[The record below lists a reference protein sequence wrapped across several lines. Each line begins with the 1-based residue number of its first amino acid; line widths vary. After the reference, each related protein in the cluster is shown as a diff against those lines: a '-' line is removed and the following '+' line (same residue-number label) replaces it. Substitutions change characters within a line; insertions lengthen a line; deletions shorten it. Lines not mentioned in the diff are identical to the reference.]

1 MVHRR
6 TKRSNG
12 RGERGQSLVET
23 ALVVPFLLLLLA
35 VVVDAARAFDAFIV
49 LTNAAREGARFAS
62 LEPSPNTAEIQ
73 DLVVDDVL
81 NSGTNITHMEH
92 FTSTNVLLDTT
103 TLVTVTEV
111 TVWYDFPLWFG
122 GLLGFDTLRL
132 EKSATMPTGEIEDPD
147 D

>member
-6 TKRSNG
+6 AKRDSR

-35 VVVDAARAFDAFIV
+35 VLVDAARAFDALIV

-62 LEPSPNTAEIQ
+62 LEPSPNPVEITE
-73 DLVVDDVL
+73 LVADDVV
-81 NSGTNITHMEH
+81 NSGTNITHMEF
-92 FTSTNVLLDTT
+92 FTVTNVLLDTT
-103 TLVTVTEV
+103 QAGATEV

-132 EKSATMPTGEIEDPD
+132 EKSATMPTGEIEDPNG
-147 D
+147 